1 MKSAKRVLDN
11 GMTVIYERR
20 MTDSVAIEILV
31 RVGSD
36 FENDSNRGISHF
48 VEHMVFEGT
57 KSRGARELAE
67 EIESTG
73 GEINAATYQDKT
85 SYYAV
90 VPKKYFIRAL
100 DVLAD
105 ILINPSFES
114 EKIEKEKR
122 VALDELTML
131 EDDPLH
137 FSFKNFMLTLFEKLP
152 ARYLSYG
159 TRETIRGLT
168 KEQVLNYFRE
178 HYAGK
183 NIIVSIAGDVRDPF
197 NAVKKFFEKMPRGTR
212 SLIQLPKEPE
222 QGKHK
227 IKRFKRDTQ
236 HAYVVCGFKAAK
248 ILDRDY
254 YTLEVIKAI
263 LAKGQSSRL
272 FNEARTKRGLCY
284 VISAVNE
291 ANMHCGFFAVFFT
304 CEKTNVEKVLKIVE
318 DEIKLNGLDK
328 KELRSAKDF
337 LIGSF
342 LIANERT
349 KDRAEENAFWHLF
362 NKKPSFYIRGIRR
375 VSVRDVKTCIRK
387 YFKKHTIV
395 ITSP

>member
-1 MKSAKRVLDN
+1 MKTAKITLDN
-11 GMTVIYERR
+11 GITVMYERR
-20 MTDSVAIEILV
+20 MTESVAIEILV

-36 FENDSNRGISHF
+36 FENDDNRGISHF

-57 KSRGARELAE
+57 KSRDARDLAE

-85 SYYAV
+85 SYYVV
-90 VPKKYFIRAL
+90 VPRKHFIRAL
-100 DVLAD
+100 NVLAD
-105 ILINPSFES
+105 ILINPLFES

-122 VALDELTML
+122 VTLDELTML

-159 TRETIRGLT
+159 TRGTVLRLT

-178 HYAGK
+178 HYVGK
-183 NIIVSIAGDVRDPF
+183 NIIISIAGDVQNPF
-197 NAVKKFFEKMPRGTR
+197 NAVKKFFGEMPKGTR
-212 SLIQLPKEPE
+212 SFAQLPKEPE
-222 QGKHK
+222 QKKQK

-236 HAYVVCGFKAAK
+236 HAYVVHGFKAAR
-248 ILDRDY
+248 ILDKDY

-304 CEKTNVEKVLKIVE
+304 CEKTNVGKVLKIVE
-318 DEIKLNGLDK
+318 DELALNGLDK
-328 KELRSAKDF
+328 KELRNAKDF

-362 NKKPSFYIRGIRR
+362 NKKPSFYIRGVRR
-375 VSVRDVKTCIRK
+375 VSVRDVKMCIRK
-387 YFKKHTIV
+387 YFKKHTTI